1 MVVRKARPVGRNNN
15 IIVQAHRVSVQLM
28 TPYPSRYVKVRYL
41 AWKVHGVGLE
51 LGGARRWHATPS
63 SNDRNRLGIGGSVP
77 WSPAQG
83 HRTRWQRAPS
93 TVARRTPTPGIEPTC
108 RDAGN
113 PAWASGKCD
122 LTAEPPAYHRPGHSE
137 GGTGTKNGHK
147 DGVYRGVLGSTRQ
160 VWLGAASVSA
170 FCDPFTA

>member
-63 SNDRNRLGIGGSVP
+63 SNDLVAGSG
-77 WSPAQG
+77 AQDTLAAG
-83 HRTRWQRAPS
+83 AKHRGTS
-93 TVARRTPTPGIEPTC
+93 
-108 RDAGN
+108 N
-113 PAWASGKCD
+113 PNSG
-122 LTAEPPAYHRPGHSE
+122 Y
-137 GGTGTKNGHK
+137 
-147 DGVYRGVLGSTRQ
+147 
-160 VWLGAASVSA
+160 
-170 FCDPFTA
+170 